1 MMVPSIFNDNLFD
14 SFFNDDFF
22 WPETRRGADRADRK
36 LYGHRAGE
44 ITKTDVKETEK
55 GYEVAVDLP
64 GVKKDD
70 VSVELK
76 DGYLTI
82 TAKKN
87 VDNDKKNK
95 EGKYIRRERYSGEM
109 SRSFYVGEDMKEDDI
124 HASFEDG
131 ILTLQLPKMEEKKQI
146 EDQRH
151 LIKIA

>member
-1 MMVPSIFNDNLFD
+1 M
-14 SFFNDDFF
+14 
-22 WPETRRGADRADRK
+22 
-36 LYGHRAGE
+36 
-44 ITKTDVKETEK
+44 
-55 GYEVAVDLP
+55 
-64 GVKKDD
+64 KKDD